1 MRARALGLASLVLV
15 AGCQGQGSDNLDDAA
30 EAPVAGPT
38 YAASTAVGAQ
48 VAEQGLLHSAS
59 CAAEETT
66 VFTCRLAGGK
76 RVSVCGAGQG
86 SAHYRFGEETTELA
100 LAGGAYA
107 NVMYSGGGENQIA
120 FTNGTTR
127 YIVFSRIVRTSFGE
141 EGNAPAISDGVV
153 IEQGGRFLD
162 IKLCEDPDLRPVDV
176 NAANA
181 IWNEERELFT
191 EETERADPSGNE

>member
-1 MRARALGLASLVLV
+1 MRARALGLASLVLL
-15 AGCQGQGSDNLDDAA
+15 AGCQGQGSDNRDAA
-30 EAPVAGPT
+30 GQVPVPDISSI
-38 YAASTAVGAQ
+38 ASPAVAAQ
-48 VAEQGLLHSAS
+48 VAEQPGSHSAS
-59 CAAEETT
+59 CTAEERT

-76 RVSVCGAGQG
+76 RVSVCGAGG
-86 SAHYRFGEETTELA
+86 KSAHYRYGAETFELA
-100 LAGGAYA
+100 LAGGAFA
-107 NVMYSGGGENQIA
+107 NVMYSGGGESQIA

-141 EGNAPAISDGVV
+141 EGNAPAITDGVV
-153 IEQGGRFLD
+153 IEQGGGFLD

-191 EETERADPSGNE
+191 EETIRADPSGNE